1 VSVIECPNLSV
12 ARFIVSD
19 ISSLATWYI
28 RRQLILEWEYKLIC
42 AKLIFDC
49 KNQHGEGIFWNAVDG
64 LVWWTDI
71 EGRALWSF
79 DPVTSQGQ
87 SYPMRDRI
95 CCFAPRQSGGF
106 IVAFANRI
114 SFMDLS
120 TGAEEKICDFEP
132 ANPETRTNDG
142 CTDRQG
148 RFVVGGM
155 NEKSGAA
162 SSSVIRIDE
171 KLNVETLLEGISC
184 ANSTCFTADGA
195 TMFFADTPDR
205 EILAFDYGEDLSAR
219 RVFASF
225 ESEPGLPDGS
235 CVDAE
240 GGVWNAEW
248 EGGRIVRINPQGHID
263 AVIEVPVWKPTCC
276 AFGGPNL
283 DILYITTS
291 RLMSDD
297 ETLNREPNS
306 GGLFAV
312 KPGFKGLQD
321 TPFCS

>member
-28 RRQLILEWEYKLIC
+28 RRQLILEWEDKLIC
-42 AKLIFDC
+42 AKLLFDC

-87 SYPMRDRI
+87 SYPMRDRV

>member
-1 VSVIECPNLSV
+1 MEYPNLSV

-19 ISSLATWYI
+19 ISSLASWYI
-28 RRQLILEWEYKLIC
+28 RHQLILGWEDQLTC
-42 AKLIFDC
+42 AKLIIDC
-49 KNQHGEGIFWNAVDG
+49 KNQHGEGIFWNAADG

-79 DPVTSQGQ
+79 DPGTSQGE
-87 SYPMRDRI
+87 SYPMRDRV

-106 IVAFANRI
+106 IVAFADRI
-114 SFMDLS
+114 SFLDLD

-132 ANPETRTNDG
+132 VNPETRANDG
-142 CTDRQG
+142 RTDRQG

-155 NEKSGAA
+155 NEKSGEAN
-162 SSSVIRIDE
+162 SSVIRIDE
-171 KLNVETLLEGISC
+171 RLNVETLLEGVSC

-205 EILAFDYGEDLSAR
+205 EILAFDYGTGLSNR
-219 RVFASF
+219 RVLASF
-225 ESEPGLPDGS
+225 QGEPGLPDGS
-235 CVDAE
+235 CVDSE

-248 EGGRIVRINPQGHID
+248 EGKRVVRVSPEGHID
-263 AVIEVPVWKPTCC
+263 TVIDLPVCKATCC
-276 AFGGPNL
+276 AFGGPDL
-283 DILYITTS
+283 DTLYITTS
-291 RLMSDD
+291 RLMSD
-297 ETLNREPNS
+297 EATLEREPNS

-321 TPFCS
+321 SPFCG